1 MMPMSI
7 TEAQK
12 QKLMAAAVQEG
23 VDPDALLSAAE
34 ELGEGI
40 GDNTQPEAGG
50 PLRFERMLIGLLPY
64 LTVNEARASIGY
76 GPIAGGDAI
85 TVEWITR
92 FGGSPPAA
100 DE

>member
-1 MMPMSI
+1 MSI